1 MEGNEKFLLW
11 KYAYFGTKMKWKLIY
26 KPFLIFFQYTLR
38 GQKDVAPRLWN
49 LKTRAASCSSISQF
63 ILLLSCF
70 LSPTITLGFSRDHH
84 LVWLGFIYLCQNM
97 VPCWS
102 WASYVTSQKMGMLLI
117 VVTLKEQRMHLT
129 QTICANMVLTRICQ
143 WLRDSPFFCVFRIQ
157 LLVVEEKN
165 SLKYSSFF
173 YISW

>member
-1 MEGNEKFLLW
+1 
-11 KYAYFGTKMKWKLIY
+11 MKWKLIY
-26 KPFLIFFQYTLR
+26 TLFLFFFKYPLQ
-38 GQKDVAPRLWN
+38 GQKDVAPRFRN
-49 LKTRAASCSSISQF
+49 LKTRPASCSSISQLF
-63 ILLLSCF
+63 FCCLVF
-70 LSPTITLGFSRDHH
+70 LSPTITLGLSRDHH